1 MYKIHVKNDKRDRE
15 ATLQDIIRPKTWASL
30 FIYIY
35 IYQSFNPCIAQVK
48 LLNEFVRVKKKKSFI
63 FEFKWLLLRL

>member
-1 MYKIHVKNDKRDRE
+1 MMCCENIMKIVWTWQLSYEIKKYKIHVKNDKRERG

-35 IYQSFNPCIAQVK
+35 IYTLVI
-48 LLNEFVRVKKKKSFI
+48 
-63 FEFKWLLLRL
+63 